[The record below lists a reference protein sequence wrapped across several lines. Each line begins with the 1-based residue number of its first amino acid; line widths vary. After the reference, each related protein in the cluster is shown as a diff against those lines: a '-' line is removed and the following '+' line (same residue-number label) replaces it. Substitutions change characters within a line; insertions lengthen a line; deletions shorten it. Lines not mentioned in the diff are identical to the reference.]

1 MTLKNRILSICLV
14 FSLLCLCVFT
24 GFSCQAAPEVSADS
38 AILMTAD
45 TGMILVE
52 KNAFEER
59 PIASTTKIMT
69 AMLALEYPALDE
81 WFTVDEN
88 AIQVEGS
95 SMGLRPGDQVT
106 MRGLVYGMLLSSGND
121 AANAA
126 AVKISGSIPAFV
138 DKMNAKAQELGM
150 KHTHFATPSGLDK
163 GEEHYSTAY
172 DMALLAKEALKNP
185 DFVQIC
191 SSKTAQVEYGNPPY
205 KRWLKNHNRLLKEY
219 PGAIGVKTG
228 FTKKAGRCLVSAAER
243 DGVRLIA
250 VVLNAPND
258 WSDSKALLD
267 YGFSSVSDVK
277 LDVDFSQSSIHVVG
291 GAKGDCQVQA
301 QDSFSVSL
309 PIDKESD
316 IVRKVYL
323 DPFYY
328 APIEMGE
335 EVGYATYQ
343 LNGEIIYSIPLYAA
357 ENVTLE

>member
-14 FSLLCLCVFT
+14 FSLVCLSIFA
-24 GFSCQAAPEVSADS
+24 GFPCQAAPEVSAGS

-138 DKMNAKAQELGM
+138 EKMNAKAQELGM

-172 DMALLAKEALKNP
+172 DMALLTKEALKNP

-267 YGFSSVSDVK
+267 YGFSSVSNVK
-277 LDVDFSQSSIHVVG
+277 LDVDFSQNSIHVVG
-291 GAKGDCQVQA
+291 GTKGDCQVQA
-301 QDSFSVSL
+301 EDSLSVSL

-328 APIEMGE
+328 APIAKGE

-357 ENVTLE
+357 ESVTLE